1 MSNAGGSS
9 GGSGGDAEEYE
20 RRMNEAMNAYMNRE
34 MERYMRRV
42 EQQAIPRPPRV
53 VHRRVVIDRDH
64 VAAHQRLCR
73 LLFREPAVSRKHVP
87 AAF

>member
-1 MSNAGGSS
+1 MSNAGGS
-9 GGSGGDAEEYE
+9 GGDVEEYE

-53 VHRRVVIDRDH
+53 VHRRAMIDRDH
-64 VAAHQRLCR
+64 VAAHLPPTCSGGVLECAGSCLCAS
-73 LLFREPAVSRKHVP
+73 LGH
-87 AAF
+87 